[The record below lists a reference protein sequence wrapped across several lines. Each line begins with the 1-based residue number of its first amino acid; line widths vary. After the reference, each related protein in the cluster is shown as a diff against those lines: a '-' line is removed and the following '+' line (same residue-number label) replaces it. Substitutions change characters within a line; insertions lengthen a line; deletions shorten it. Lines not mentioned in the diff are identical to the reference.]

1 MGRTLALAAVLCLSA
16 LAQPSSQT
24 APARSAPVATGV
36 DSSRQESPAAHA
48 DFVAGNVP
56 TGEGNSG
63 YSVYVWDE
71 REGFRIV
78 VVDAI
83 ARDVNNHGDVVGSQ
97 YACGPE
103 ATDASCT
110 PRGFIWSES
119 TGVVDLGAFRP
130 DSVDD
135 NGDMRGTCTDN
146 TGGVDVP
153 CVMRDGNVTALCDDT
168 DPSCIL
174 GQMAPP
180 QPPAGMLRPSRV
192 LPRATPLAATTA
204 QAPVLVT
211 GTQPASAVG
220 AAALNPTQI
229 ENAKAGTTEWKLTNR
244 GYATGAIEGYASQSS
259 VNRGGQIKLYV
270 NTVAPSFTMDIFR
283 MGYYGGAGAR
293 RMLPTITRSGT
304 KQVIPAPDALGLVDC
319 NWVNPYVFTIPA
331 SADPTEWMSGIYL
344 VKLTESVNKKQQYIV
359 FAVRDDGRPSDL
371 LLAQAVNTYQAYSP
385 WGGKSLYGTI
395 ANRSDHANGA
405 RKVSFNRPYYGEQ
418 GDGVGQFFSWE
429 LAYLQFLERE
439 GYDVTYATNVD
450 IDRYPDLLLSHK
462 AFLSVGHDEVLVLAD
477 ARQRGSGARP
487 RR

>member
-229 ENAKAGTTEWKLTNR
+229 ENA
-244 GYATGAIEGYASQSS
+244 EGWHDRVEAHKPG
-259 VNRGGQIKLYV
+259 V
-270 NTVAPSFTMDIFR
+270 
-283 MGYYGGAGAR
+283 
-293 RMLPTITRSGT
+293 
-304 KQVIPAPDALGLVDC
+304 C
-319 NWVNPYVFTIPA
+319 
-331 SADPTEWMSGIYL
+331 
-344 VKLTESVNKKQQYIV
+344 
-359 FAVRDDGRPSDL
+359 DGRHRRL
-371 LLAQAVNTYQAYSP
+371 RL
-385 WGGKSLYGTI
+385 
-395 ANRSDHANGA
+395 
-405 RKVSFNRPYYGEQ
+405 
-418 GDGVGQFFSWE
+418 
-429 LAYLQFLERE
+429 
-439 GYDVTYATNVD
+439 
-450 IDRYPDLLLSHK
+450 
-462 AFLSVGHDEVLVLAD
+462 
-477 ARQRGSGARP
+477 ARP
-487 RR
+487 RSTAAAKSSSSSTPRRRPSRWTSSAWDITAARADAGC